1 MTLEPPT
8 VPPADPSAST
18 PPTSSVAQLEA
29 LLERTMARVEAER
42 TTSIDH
48 AATAAAAAAAK
59 EAGNRRVSIAALLLT
74 MMLSF
79 LGFVRANEDAEIA
92 GDKVVALQ
100 SKNDASTEWTLYQ
113 TKIAQRSSYHEAQD
127 ALARDALSMPAADPR
142 RRLGRFH
149 HREYE
154 LKVLQLDDENRQ
166 VFYVIQALG
175 RREYHALK
183 DVEHHARRT
192 TRYDMAIRTL
202 TLALVL
208 ISVTLLV
215 TRKYLFWFGLFVAS
229 IGAFLGVTGYFLR

>member
-1 MTLEPPT
+1 MT
-8 VPPADPSAST
+8 T
-18 PPTSSVAQLEA
+18 PPTPPTPPPVKPGSATGSIDELET
-29 LLERTMARVEAER
+29 LLERAMARLETER
-42 TTSIDH
+42 KSGADQ
-48 AATAAAAAAAK
+48 AATAAATK

-79 LGFVRANEDAEIA
+79 LGFVRANEDGAI
-92 GDKVVALQ
+92 GVDKVVALQ
-100 SKNDASTEWTLYQ
+100 SNNDAATEWTLYQ

-127 ALARDALSMPAADPR
+127 ALAREALSIPAADPR

-154 LKVLQLDDENRQ
+154 LKVRQLDDENRQ
-166 VFYVIQALG
+166 VFYVIQELR
-175 RREYHALK
+175 RREYHATK
-183 DVEHHARRT
+183 DAEHHGRRT

-229 IGAFLGVTGYFLR
+229 IGALLGVTGYFLR

>member
-1 MTLEPPT
+1 
-8 VPPADPSAST
+8 
-18 PPTSSVAQLEA
+18 
-29 LLERTMARVEAER
+29 MARLETER
-42 TTSIDH
+42 KSALAD
-48 AATAAAAAAAK
+48 AAAAGATK

-79 LGFVRANEDAEIA
+79 LGFVRANEDGEIA

-100 SKNDASTEWTLYQ
+100 SNNDAATEWTLYQ
-113 TKIAQRSSYHEAQD
+113 TKIAQRSAYHEAED
-127 ALARDALSMPAADPR
+127 ALAREALSIPEADPR

-154 LKVLQLDDENRQ
+154 LEVRRLDDENRQ
-166 VFYVIQALG
+166 VFYVIQELR
-175 RREYHALK
+175 RREYHATK
-183 DVEHHARRT
+183 DAEHHGRRT

-229 IGAFLGVTGYFLR
+229 IGAGLGVTGYFLR